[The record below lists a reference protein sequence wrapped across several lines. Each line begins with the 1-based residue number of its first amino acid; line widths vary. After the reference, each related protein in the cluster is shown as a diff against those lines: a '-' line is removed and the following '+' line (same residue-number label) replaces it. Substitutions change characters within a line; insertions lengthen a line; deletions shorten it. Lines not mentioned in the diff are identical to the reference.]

1 MSKFIHI
8 QDLSKLLN
16 EFNCYIFAYDDITD
30 EDDNINNVK
39 DNKVI
44 DNYVLFSNFDISNQE
59 FQNTPRSFIT
69 EVGAFKS
76 KDILERYKRNTLS
89 PYFGVDI
96 IDINTL
102 ISKIISTSSL
112 DKNNKKLIDLFLGLN
127 FNIKTYTV
135 NQESLETTFC
145 ELEKFF
151 AEKKQI
157 LLGLIDYDFKDVQ
170 EIYKSSCYN
179 AKTKN

>member
-1 MSKFIHI
+1 M
-8 QDLSKLLN
+8 N
-16 EFNCYIFAYDDITD
+16 EFNCYIFAYDDIID
-30 EDDNINNVK
+30 DDDNINNVK

-44 DNYVLFSNFDISNQE
+44 DNYVLFSNFDINNQE
-59 FQNTPRSFIT
+59 FANTPRSFIS
-69 EVGAFKS
+69 EVMEHLNPKIYW
-76 KDILERYKRNTLS
+76 KDIKETRILHIFS
-89 PYFGVDI
+89 VDI

-112 DKNNKKLIDLFLGLN
+112 DKNNKKLIDEFLGLN

-135 NQESLETTFC
+135 NQDTLKTSFC
-145 ELEKFF
+145 ELRSF

-170 EIYKSSCYN
+170 
-179 AKTKN
+179 TT